1 MNDEFVMGIDN
12 GGTFTKAAIYDRR
25 GKVIASAAQSTRM
38 LTPQEH
44 HTERDMDELW
54 GANLAVIR
62 QALEQSGI
70 AASQIKGI
78 AVTGHGNGLYLVD
91 KSGHALRNGII
102 STDSRAKEY
111 VEKWQNSPEF
121 ISHVLPKTMQ
131 SVWAGQPVA
140 LLAWLQDHEP
150 ETLQKTHAIFMV
162 KDLVRFWL
170 TGEACVELTDIS
182 GTSLIN
188 VRERRYDDELLA
200 WWGLTELRDR
210 LPPIKLSTDCCGTI
224 SAEIARQ
231 TGLQAGTP
239 VAGGVFDIS
248 ASAIAC
254 GINSVDK
261 LAIVTGTWSINEYVT
276 DRPVID
282 KDLFMTSI
290 YPIDGKWLITEA
302 SPTSASNLEWFIN
315 NFMEGERDK
324 AASEGSS
331 VYDLCSALVSSTTPQ
346 ESHLLFFPFVFG
358 SNTIPDA
365 SAGFIGVSSF
375 HKKAHFLRA
384 IYEGVA
390 FSHLYHTERLRHINP
405 QLSRTIRIAG
415 GVTNSPAWLQLFA
428 DIFQARLEIV
438 DVKEHGTLG
447 TAMTAAV
454 MIGWFDDIFSASQ
467 AMVHVSRTV
476 LPNPD
481 NQQVYQDKY
490 QLYKNL
496 LSEMQSPWRR
506 CSHFITD

>member
-54 GANLAVIR
+54 AANLAVIR

-91 KSGHALRNGII
+91 KSGHPLRNGII

-111 VEKWQNSPEF
+111 VERWQNSPEF

-150 ETLQKTHAIFMV
+150 ETLQKTDAIFMV

-200 WWGLTELRDR
+200 
-210 LPPIKLSTDCCGTI
+210 
-224 SAEIARQ
+224 
-231 TGLQAGTP
+231 
-239 VAGGVFDIS
+239 
-248 ASAIAC
+248 
-254 GINSVDK
+254 
-261 LAIVTGTWSINEYVT
+261 
-276 DRPVID
+276 
-282 KDLFMTSI
+282 
-290 YPIDGKWLITEA
+290 
-302 SPTSASNLEWFIN
+302 
-315 NFMEGERDK
+315 
-324 AASEGSS
+324 
-331 VYDLCSALVSSTTPQ
+331 
-346 ESHLLFFPFVFG
+346 
-358 SNTIPDA
+358 
-365 SAGFIGVSSF
+365 
-375 HKKAHFLRA
+375 
-384 IYEGVA
+384 
-390 FSHLYHTERLRHINP
+390 
-405 QLSRTIRIAG
+405 
-415 GVTNSPAWLQLFA
+415 
-428 DIFQARLEIV
+428 
-438 DVKEHGTLG
+438 
-447 TAMTAAV
+447 
-454 MIGWFDDIFSASQ
+454 
-467 AMVHVSRTV
+467 
-476 LPNPD
+476 
-481 NQQVYQDKY
+481 
-490 QLYKNL
+490 
-496 LSEMQSPWRR
+496 
-506 CSHFITD
+506 